1 MLGFFAV
8 NRLVH
13 TAALGL
19 ALLAST
25 AVAAPPHNEEIDK
38 GSFVVYSKGRV
49 VGAESFSI
57 EARGD
62 SLNVS
67 SRAYQTF
74 HTDRGEESVDKK
86 MVLLAARSDYGLRM
100 YQSNQT
106 FRGDVLVRGI
116 VMGDT
121 AFTLYREI
129 NGGGEG
135 DRRVLPPGRLFVL
148 DSQLFSL
155 FDLICLSL
163 KERTF
168 DTWPISLVTLG
179 ERDSVL
185 EATAT
190 HLGYETLR
198 WSAKP
203 VKARKLMISDGG
215 TTFLVWADPAGRM
228 LKLVHEPT
236 DLRVERSS
244 QPVKRRPSPTP
255 QAETKP
261 SG

>member
-1 MLGFFAV
+1 M
-8 NRLVH
+8 NRLFP
-13 TAALGL
+13 TTLL
-19 ALLAST
+19 ALAWLATGGAS
-25 AVAAPPHNEEIDK
+25 PPNQEIDK
-38 GSFVVYSKGRV
+38 GSFVVYSRGQV

-74 HTDRGEESVDKK
+74 RTDQGEESIDKR
-86 MVLLAARSDYGLRM
+86 MVLLAHRSDFGLRM
-100 YQSNQT
+100 YQSNQR
-106 FRGDVLVRGI
+106 FRGEELVRGI
-116 VMGDT
+116 VIGDT
-121 AFTLYREI
+121 AFTIYREV
-129 NGGGEG
+129 NGAGEG

-148 DSQLFSL
+148 DAQLFSL

-163 KERTF
+163 RERTF
-168 DTWPISLVTLG
+168 ETWPISLVTLG

-190 HLGYETLR
+190 HLGHETIR

-203 VKARKLMISDGG
+203 VKARKLRISDGG

-228 LKLVHEPT
+228 LRLVHEPSE
-236 DLRVERSS
+236 LRVERDS
-244 QPVKRRPSPTP
+244 QPVKRAPPRGAPESGS
-255 QAETKP
+255 KP
-261 SG
+261 AG